1 MFLSEK
7 QLKKIGLGSYGKDV
21 LISDKCSIY
30 NPGNIHI
37 GDNVR
42 IDDFCILSAGVKGIE
57 IGSHVHIACYC
68 SLIGREKI
76 SMKDFSG
83 LSSNV
88 SIYSSTDDFTGSF
101 LAGPCVLEEFKNMVS
116 KPVTLNKHVAIGTKS
131 TILPGVEIGNNTKV
145 YAHSLVTKSFP
156 SNVIIFGIPAK
167 KIKNLKNSLEHLE
180 KLFLSKKNY

>member
-42 IDDFCILSAGVKGIE
+42 IDDFCILSAGEKGIE
-57 IGSHVHIACYC
+57 IGSHVHIGCYC
-68 SLIGREKI
+68 SLIGSEKI
-76 SMKDFSG
+76 TIKDFSA
-83 LSSNV
+83 LSGKV
-88 SIYSSTDDFTGSF
+88 SIYSSTDDFTGEF
-101 LAGPCVLEEFKNMVS
+101 LGGPCVADEFKCVTS
-116 KPVTLNKHVAIGTKS
+116 KPVTLNKYVGIGTKS
-131 TILPGVEIGNNTKV
+131 TILPGVEIGKNSRAG
-145 YAHSLVTKSFP
+145 AHSLITKSFP
-156 SNVIIFGIPAK
+156 KNSLIVGTPAK
-167 KIKNLKNSLEHLE
+167 KIKNLKNNSEHLE

>member
-42 IDDFCILSAGVKGIE
+42 IDDFCILSAGEKGIE
-57 IGSHVHIACYC
+57 IGNHVHIACYC

-88 SIYSSTDDFTGSF
+88 SIYSSTDDMSGKF
-101 LAGPCVLEEFKNMVS
+101 LAGPCVTDEFKNVLS
-116 KPVTLNKHVAIGTKS
+116 KPVTLDKYVVVGTKS
-131 TILPGVEIGNNTKV
+131 TILPGVQIGENSKV
-145 YAHSLVTKSFP
+145 YAHSLVTKSVP
-156 SNVIIFGIPAK
+156 PLTIVFGVPAK
-167 KIKNLKNSLEHLE
+167 KIKVLKNNLEHLE